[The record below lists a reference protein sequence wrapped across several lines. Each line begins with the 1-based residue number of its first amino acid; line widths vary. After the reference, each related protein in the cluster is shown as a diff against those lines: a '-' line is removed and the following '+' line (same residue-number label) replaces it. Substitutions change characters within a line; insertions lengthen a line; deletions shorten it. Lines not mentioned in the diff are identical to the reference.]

1 MSDIWN
7 LYRTALS
14 INSLFL
20 RRKCEWTLDINVDLQ
35 SGVIYRPG
43 FSPYQVL
50 REWNHSIML
59 QPENIQIN
67 TADFLPEWSF
77 SLDLF

>member
-1 MSDIWN
+1 M
-7 LYRTALS
+7 
-14 INSLFL
+14 
-20 RRKCEWTLDINVDLQ
+20 DINVDLQ

>member
-7 LYRTALS
+7 LYPTALS

-20 RRKCEWTLDINVDLQ
+20 RHKWEWTLDIKVDLH
-35 SGVIYRPG
+35 SGVIYRAV

-59 QPENIQIN
+59 ETKNIQVN
-67 TADFLPEWSF
+67 AADFLSEWSLC
-77 SLDLF
+77 LDLF